1 LRILVYEHVSGG
13 GFAEKPI
20 PRSILCEGFG
30 MLRTLTA
37 DLQAAGHLVTT
48 LLDSR
53 IYAFKPPLS
62 AERVVP
68 VASSKQTKPI
78 IKDNARSIDA
88 ALVIAPES
96 NGILKSTITE
106 LEEEHVP
113 LVNGLSSAISAVN
126 NKQSLSEHLRN
137 IGVSTPDSLAFNV
150 YDDMFETSRIIAER
164 IGFPA
169 VFKPENDA
177 GMAGL
182 SLVESKAE
190 ITVAVKKI
198 TRESTSDR
206 FIAQQHVK
214 GVPASV
220 SLISTGKEAVS
231 ISLNK
236 QKVTLSSPYSASTY
250 EGGEV
255 PFESQLKNET
265 MSAAKR
271 VVESYEELKGYIG
284 VDFVLTKETPVVIE
298 INPRLTT
305 SYIGLREVT
314 QFNPAEAMLKAA
326 IHHKL
331 PADVPNKGYACF
343 AKVEMSRLS
352 VDELQEIY
360 SMKSVVSPPFPISS
374 EPTAFALI
382 SSNGATLGETNM
394 QLENMKRKLCGISHS
409 GESQA

>member
-113 LVNGLSSAISAVN
+113 LVNGLSSAISAVS

-137 IGVSTPDSLAFNV
+137 TGVSTPDSLAFNV

-190 ITVAVKKI
+190 ITAAIKKI

-206 FIAQQHVK
+206 FVAQQHVK

-271 VVESYEELKGYIG
+271 VVESYKELKGYIG